1 MYLNTVAHLYM
12 YIHITQ
18 SPWFRVIYTISI
30 TYATFPR
37 YLSNFNKE
45 NSTEKRSKHVI
56 ILLDPLR
63 HTISITYATFPRYL
77 SNFKQTNNQDDR
89 GTREVLITF
98 SHDRMYYYYKEETNP
113 VIPYLIF

>member
-37 YLSNFNKE
+37 
-45 NSTEKRSKHVI
+45 H
-56 ILLDPLR
+56 
-63 HTISITYATFPRYL
+63 L